1 MSLPFT
7 PAVVILAGGKSSRLA
22 SGSKANATL
31 AGKPMIE
38 HVIERIKQQA
48 KPVIISTQDDE
59 TGLSDNDLVFVPD
72 AVKRHRGPLTGL
84 YSAMQY
90 LVSGTDIEWLLLC
103 PCDAPFVPRNLAER
117 LYAEALRSD
126 KPVSV
131 ACYEEVPQPTFSLW
145 NRSVFPQI
153 KAAVLDQG
161 KGGLM
166 YMLDQLPYCAVDWPV
181 ERPAPFFNVNTK
193 ADLQMAERLLDL
205 DGTKD

>member
-1 MSLPFT
+1 MSLLFT

-22 SGSKANATL
+22 SGSKAIVAL

-38 HVIERIKQQA
+38 HVIGRVKQQA

-59 TGLSDNDLVFVPD
+59 TGLSGNDLVFVPD

-90 LVSGTDIEWLLLC
+90 LVGETDIEWLLLC

-153 KAAVLDQG
+153 EAAVLDQG

>member
-1 MSLPFT
+1 MFT
-7 PAVVILAGGKSSRLA
+7 PAVVILAGGKSSRIGG
-22 SGSKANATL
+22 GSKANATL

-38 HVIERIKQQA
+38 HVIGRIKQQA
-48 KPVIISTQDDE
+48 KPLLISTQDDE
-59 TGLSDNDLVFVPD
+59 TCLSDNDLVFVPD

-90 LVSGTDIEWLLLC
+90 LVSETDIEWLLLC

-131 ACYEEVPQPTFSLW
+131 ACYEKVPQPTFSLW

-153 KAAVLDQG
+153 EAAVMDQG